1 MHPCHKLAYFSTA
14 GWSSDW
20 IKVAEALVCEEFEC
34 YTAIEAND
42 KDLDSMNEGNA
53 VTIKNVSPSITLNIK

>member
-1 MHPCHKLAYFSTA
+1 MHPRHKLAYFSAA

-20 IKVAEALVCEEFEC
+20 IKVAEALVHEEFER

-42 KDLDSMNEGNA
+42 KDLDSTNEGNA
-53 VTIKNVSPSITLNIK
+53 VTIENVSPSITLNVK